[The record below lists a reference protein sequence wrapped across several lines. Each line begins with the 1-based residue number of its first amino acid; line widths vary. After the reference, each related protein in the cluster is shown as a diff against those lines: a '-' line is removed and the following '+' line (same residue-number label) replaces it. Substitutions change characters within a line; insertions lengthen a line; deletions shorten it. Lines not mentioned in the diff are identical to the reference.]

1 MTGRKAYV
9 RSMTGWWWRN
19 PFFVRYMLRELTAPF
34 VAVYAVI
41 LLVGLARLAQGE
53 AAYNAWLATLRH
65 PASILFHWLLFIAI
79 TYHAITLWK
88 VMPKTMARLRLA
100 GRALPEF
107 TVTLCGWLATL
118 TASVAFYV
126 LVLRS

>member
-1 MTGRKAYV
+1 V
-9 RSMTGWWWRN
+9 
-19 PFFVRYMLRELTAPF
+19 
-34 VAVYAVI
+34 
-41 LLVGLARLAQGE
+41 
-53 AAYNAWLATLRH
+53 
-65 PASILFHWLLFIAI
+65 LFIAI

-88 VMPKTMARLRLA
+88 VMPKTMARLRLS